1 MTTRPGQ
8 LEGRGKRSKKRSWVW
23 FSLALIVLFAAPV
36 HAAEMKPTEEQVA
49 QAIARGVTAKA
60 RPEMLFSKY
69 EFGERG
75 VDVNGYVMTKL
86 FQISSRASRMAAEGK
101 EIHPADYADI
111 LKGEYLMFPVYLI
124 AGTKEG
130 LGEVK
135 VRLRQGIKIIEAA
148 KVLQDEPKKAACEI
162 EKATGIKHCLWTRD
176 IFAGFYYEDFDP
188 QRLAVL
194 EIHYKA
200 RSIEFP
206 LSLGSM
212 P

>member
-1 MTTRPGQ
+1 MTTRSGQ
-8 LEGRGKRSKKRSWVW
+8 LEERGKRSTERSWLW
-23 FSLALIVLFAAPV
+23 FSLVLIVLFVVPV
-36 HAAEMKPTEEQVA
+36 QAAEVNPTEEQVA

-86 FQISSRASRMAAEGK
+86 FQIASRAARMAAKGK
-101 EIHPADYADI
+101 KILPADYADI
-111 LKGEYLMFPVYLI
+111 LKEGYLMFPVYLI

-135 VRLRQGIKIIEAA
+135 VRLRQGIKVIEAA
-148 KVLQDEPKKAACEI
+148 KVLLDDPKKAACEI

-206 LSLGSM
+206 LSLGTM